1 MKPLNGKTIAVTGG
15 GGILCGA
22 IAEGLAASGARIAV
36 LNRTPEKGERVAR
49 RIVEAG
55 GTARAFQCD
64 VLVKDDLVRARAEVE
79 AAFGGYD
86 ILINGAGGNDPR
98 GATQTETWQ
107 GDAAAAL
114 AGPAGSFFAIQEA
127 GVRAVFDMNFVGAF
141 LTAQVFAPGL
151 LGRPGASIINVS
163 SMGAFAPMTKGLAY
177 CAAKAAINNF
187 TQWLAVHFAGS
198 GVRVNAIA
206 PGFFTTDQNRKLLWN
221 EDGTPTARTRKI
233 LDHTPMGRLGEPA
246 DLIGTARWLCDD
258 AASGFV
264 TGAVIPVDGGFM
276 AYSGV

>member
-1 MKPLNGKTIAVTGG
+1 
-15 GGILCGA
+15 
-22 IAEGLAASGARIAV
+22 V

-177 CAAKAAINNF
+177 CAAKAALNNF
-187 TQWLAVHFAGS
+187 TQWLAGTS
-198 GVRVNAIA
+198 RLGGPGQRIA

-221 EDGTPTARTRKI
+221 EDGTPTDRTRKI
-233 LDHTPMGRLGEPA
+233 LDHTPMGRWGAGGP
-246 DLIGTARWLCDD
+246 DRHCRWLCDD
-258 AASGFV
+258 AASASSPGRSSR
-264 TGAVIPVDGGFM
+264 GRRLHG
-276 AYSGV
+276 YSGV